1 MGDDREKAPLCKGA
15 FGAMQPGKTILDK
28 SRASPVDCSC
38 NQCKHWLQQLFI
50 FSVEEKINAIR
61 IPSGV
66 PEQPLSMDN
75 GCFYF
80 SDRSNQKTTGKIR
93 FSSLQNRKSRI

>member
-28 SRASPVDCSC
+28 SRASLVDCSC
-38 NQCKHWLQQLFI
+38 NQCKHWLLPLFI
-50 FSVEEKINAIR
+50 FRTEGKINAYR

-66 PEQPLSMDN
+66 PKKQA
-75 GCFYF
+75 FYF
-80 SDRSNQKTTGKIR
+80 IFDFLLYIFRFLDYNISNC
-93 FSSLQNRKSRI
+93 LN